1 MNSKFTKPPLSRVEK
16 EKKAEDFLNFT
27 SEKDAPPKELEVKIT
42 NERVLKK
49 EEVKAWLV
57 RFPFSMAEDIT
68 EISAL
73 TGISRNAVCL
83 ELLRS
88 AVRDKLKELKSPQ

>member
-1 MNSKFTKPPLSRVEK
+1 MNSKFTKPPLSSVEK
-16 EKKAEDFLNFT
+16 EKKAEDFLNF
-27 SEKDAPPKELEVKIT
+27 SNEKDAPLKALEIKNI

-49 EEVKAWLV
+49 EEVKAWLL
-57 RFPFSMAEDIT
+57 RFPLSMAEDIK

-88 AVRDKLKELKSPQ
+88 AVRDKLKELKFPQ